1 MAFLRFSRDRRGNE
15 NFYLVQPT
23 VRRGK
28 SRTRILYW
36 FHTPPNVRVGR
47 DPFDPATRKALE
59 ARYPD
64 VMFDWKAISE
74 TPIPSADT
82 EKWRERRRAER
93 AQKQAALEDDASDT
107 AAAEADS
114 AVEPG
119 SMTDGEGSVTDAE
132 VSGAATAS
140 SAAVPA
146 PAPSPSGAPA
156 GDAPRR
162 NRRRRRGRRG
172 DGPRAPQSGDT
183 SLVKAPEDSS
193 APAVTEPEPAGD

>member
-47 DPFDPATRKALE
+47 DPFDAATRKALE

-64 VMFDWKAISE
+64 VVFDWKAISE

-82 EKWRERRRAER
+82 EKWRERRRVER
-93 AQKQAALEDDASDT
+93 AQKQAALEDDASDV

-114 AVEPG
+114 PGEPA
-119 SMTDGEGSVTDAE
+119 SVTDGEGGATDAE
-132 VSGAATAS
+132 VSAAAAAS
-140 SAAVPA
+140 SA
-146 PAPSPSGAPA
+146 PAPSPSGVPA
-156 GDAPRR
+156 GDTPRR

-172 DGPRAPQSGDT
+172 DGPRVPQPGDT
-183 SLVKAPEDSS
+183 SLVKAPQDSS
-193 APAVTEPEPAGD
+193 APAVTRPEPAGD

>member
-1 MAFLRFSRDRRGNE
+1 MAFLRFSRDHRGNE

-36 FHTPPNVRVGR
+36 FHSPPNVRVGR
-47 DPFDPATRKALE
+47 APFDEATRKALE

-64 VMFDWKAISE
+64 VVFDWKTIIE

-82 EKWRERRRAER
+82 EKWRERRRLER
-93 AQKQAALEDDASDT
+93 AQKQAALEDDAAEAAAADADASADP
-107 AAAEADS
+107 AAAEN
-114 AVEPG
+114 E
-119 SMTDGEGSVTDAE
+119 DATIE
-132 VSGAATAS
+132 SEAA
-140 SAAVPA
+140 SAAPA
-146 PAPSPSGAPA
+146 PAVSSPPSAGPA

-172 DGPRAPQSGDT
+172 EGSRTPQSADT
-183 SLVKAPEDSS
+183 RSAGAPTDSA
-193 APAVTEPEPAGD
+193 APIVTPPEPAGD

>member
-36 FHTPPNVRVGR
+36 FHSPPNVRVGR
-47 DPFDPATRKALE
+47 APFDDATRKALE

-64 VMFDWKAISE
+64 IVFDWKTITE

-82 EKWRERRRAER
+82 EKWRERRRVER
-93 AQKQAALEDDASDT
+93 AQKQAALEDDAAEA
-107 AAAEADS
+107 AAAEADVAGEPLAGVDEDAGMIESVAS
-114 AVEPG
+114 AVAPAL
-119 SMTDGEGSVTDAE
+119 S
-132 VSGAATAS
+132 
-140 SAAVPA
+140 AVP
-146 PAPSPSGAPA
+146 PSPSLSGAPIA
-156 GDAPRR
+156 DQPRR

-172 DGPRAPQSGDT
+172 DGPRALQAGDT
-183 SLVKAPEDSS
+183 PSVGAPQES
-193 APAVTEPEPAGD
+193 ASPPVTPPEPAGD

>member
-47 DPFDPATRKALE
+47 DPFDAATRKALE

-64 VMFDWKAISE
+64 VAFDWKAISE

-82 EKWRERRRAER
+82 EKWRERRRVER
-93 AQKQAALEDDASDT
+93 AQKQAALEDDASE
-107 AAAEADS
+107 AAATETDS
-114 AVEPG
+114 TGEP
-119 SMTDGEGSVTDAE
+119 TLVTEGEGGATEAE
-132 VSGAATAS
+132 AAVAATAAS
-140 SAAVPA
+140 A
-146 PAPSPSGAPA
+146 PAPSTSSAA
-156 GDAPRR
+156 TGDAPRR

-172 DGPRAPQSGDT
+172 DGVRAPQSGDA
-183 SLVKAPEDSS
+183 SSVKAPQDSS
-193 APAVTEPEPAGD
+193 AQGVTPEPPGD

>member
-36 FHTPPNVRVGR
+36 FHSPPNVRVGR
-47 DPFDPATRKALE
+47 VPFDDATRKALE

-64 VMFDWKAISE
+64 IVFDWKTITE

-82 EKWRERRRAER
+82 EKWRERRRVER
-93 AQKQAALEDDASDT
+93 AQKQAALEDDAAEA
-107 AAAEADS
+107 AAAEADVAGEPMAGVDEDAGMIESEAS
-114 AVEPG
+114 AVAPAL
-119 SMTDGEGSVTDAE
+119 S
-132 VSGAATAS
+132 
-140 SAAVPA
+140 AVPSS
-146 PAPSPSGAPA
+146 PSPSGAPTA
-156 GDAPRR
+156 DPPRR

-172 DGPRAPQSGDT
+172 DGPRALQAGDT
-183 SLVKAPEDSS
+183 PSVS
-193 APAVTEPEPAGD
+193 APQESASPPVTPPEPAGD